1 MPPMRRR
8 EFLGILSGGTAA
20 WPLAARAQ
28 QGERVRRIGVLI
40 NADANDP
47 EWKREL
53 AAFLD
58 QMKGNGWA
66 ENVNLHI
73 DYRNG
78 AGDASRI
85 ADAAKELVR
94 LKPDLILARSTPVT
108 RALAQQTASIPIVF
122 LSVSDS
128 VGEKFAVSIA
138 KPGSNMTGFTN
149 VEASMGSKWVQLLK
163 EAVPSL
169 KLAAIL
175 FNPAVAPARGEF
187 YLRTIRAAAPTLGI
201 TAETIPVGSRAE
213 IETAVANFARRS
225 DGALIVMP
233 DPFIVPNRAL
243 VIELAA
249 RHRLPAIY
257 GFRNMA
263 VEGGLMSY
271 GADLV
276 DMLRRS
282 AEYVDRILKGAKPS
296 ELAIQAPVKFDL
308 VINLKAAKALGL
320 TIAEGFLLRADELIE

>member
-1 MPPMRRR
+1 MRR
-8 EFLGILSGGTAA
+8 
-20 WPLAARAQ
+20 
-28 QGERVRRIGVLI
+28 VGVLI

-53 AAFLD
+53 AAFSE
-58 QMKGNGWA
+58 QMKGLGWI
-66 ENVNLHI
+66 ENSNLQI
-73 DYRNG
+73 EYRNG
-78 AGDASRI
+78 AGDANRI
-85 ADAAKELVR
+85 SAAAKELVMW
-94 LKPDLILARSTPVT
+94 KPDLIVGRSTPVV
-108 RALAQQTASIPIVF
+108 RALAQHASSIPIVF
-122 LSVSDS
+122 LSVSDPI
-128 VGEKFAVSIA
+128 GENFAESIA
-138 KPGSNMTGFTN
+138 KPGKSMTGFTN

-169 KLAAIL
+169 KRAAVL
-175 FNPAVAPARGEF
+175 FNPTVAPARGEF
-187 YLRTIRAAAPTLGI
+187 YLSTIRASAPQLGI
-201 TAETIPVGSRAE
+201 AVETIPVGSRAD
-213 IETAVANFARRS
+213 IEAAVTSFGRRP

-276 DMLRRS
+276 DMFRRS
-282 AEYVDRILKGAKPS
+282 AEYVDRILKGTQPNQ
-296 ELAIQAPVKFDL
+296 LPIQAPVKFDL
-308 VINLKAAKALGL
+308 VVNLKTAKALGL
-320 TIAEGFLLRADELIE
+320 TIAEAFLLRADELIE